1 MCLCADYNDHIK
13 VDLTTV
19 YLAKLTFEVWK
30 LLGLGWLATVRTPR
44 KIREARQRQEAAWR
58 EDDYRR
64 QGRL

>member
-1 MCLCADYNDHIK
+1 
-13 VDLTTV
+13 LTTV